1 MGENEKKKT
10 HLINKYSL
18 KEALSTYLLLTSMK
32 IFI

>member
-1 MGENEKKKT
+1 MGENEKKT

-18 KEALSTYLLLTSMK
+18 QEALSTYLFLTNMK